1 MAARVA
7 AASSFALIVALAGG
21 AGATPRGIE
30 VEQLRSHAKIVA
42 LTFDGAWDDAGVPR
56 ILATLARRHATAT
69 FFVTGSWVK
78 RYPGL
83 AARIGRRYPVGNHSW
98 SHPQMSALSWTE
110 IRKELRRAEWW
121 IRAETGRD
129 PKPYFRFPYGDR
141 SADSIAVVNA
151 LGYTSVRWS
160 LDTWGWMGPAEGQS
174 KATVLHR
181 VASMLSPGDIVLLHI
196 GANRDGSM
204 LDAEALPAILR
215 LLDRRGYRTVTLDR
229 YVTAPR

>member
-7 AASSFALIVALAGG
+7 AASLVLVVALAAGV
-21 AGATPRGIE
+21 GATPRGVE
-30 VEQLRSHAKIVA
+30 VDRLQSHEKIVA

-56 ILATLARRHATAT
+56 ILAALVRHHATAT
-69 FFVTGSWVK
+69 FFITGSWVK
-78 RYPGL
+78 RYPRL
-83 AARIGRRYPVGNHSW
+83 ARRIGRRFPVGNHSW
-98 SHPQMSALSWTE
+98 SHPQMSGLSARD

-121 IRAETGRD
+121 IRAATGRD

-141 SADSIAVVNA
+141 SARAIAAVNA

-196 GANRDGSM
+196 GANRDGTT
-204 LDAEALPAILR
+204 LDADALPAILR
-215 LLDRRGYRTVTLDR
+215 LLDRRGYRTVTLNR
-229 YVTAPR
+229 YVTGPR